1 MGILVFNY
9 LNRADPRPGNLIL
22 PRGLTIWRIMRKT
35 GRFIWQSVLCLGFLS
50 GVWSAVGFSP
60 QSVLIGVIAD
70 SADSLLHDPWI
81 RFFFLLLPGILLVLS
96 LYLAYKGGK
105 VTGMVSVVVAYM
117 GGLFLLEYPVI
128 SILLLAI
135 AVMLGIL
142 ATSKWRPG

>member
-1 MGILVFNY
+1 
-9 LNRADPRPGNLIL
+9 
-22 PRGLTIWRIMRKT
+22 MRKT